1 MNWKKTI
8 RITCVGASILLTI
21 FLIFIRVISIRAEKN
36 TIKEIASE
44 HESENEIKEIMEVTE
59 PDKFEWNVPSDFVPI
74 ACGLDESVQEFV
86 YTMCQAYEIDFYLI
100 MAQMEIESD
109 YQPELISSTND
120 YGLMQINVCN
130 HEWLSE
136 ALGITDFLDPYQS
149 IKAGIYVMSNHLDK
163 YKNVSKALMAY
174 NMGSSRAES
183 LWSKGIYDT
192 KYSTKIIN
200 RMKELRDG
208 EAKNE

>member
-1 MNWKKTI
+1 
-8 RITCVGASILLTI
+8 
-21 FLIFIRVISIRAEKN
+21 
-36 TIKEIASE
+36 
-44 HESENEIKEIMEVTE
+44 
-59 PDKFEWNVPSDFVPI
+59 
-74 ACGLDESVQEFV
+74 
-86 YTMCQAYEIDFYLI
+86 MCQAYEIDFYLI

-136 ALGITDFLDPYQS
+136 VLGITDFLDPYQS